1 MKRPTQ
7 DTIVLSTSNEENTLL
22 IDDQLGPCPDCS
34 DMMSIVYD
42 WDKISYLC
50 ENCGLTIANS
60 GTLSTQEQM

>member
-7 DTIVLSTSNEENTLL
+7 DTIVLVTSTEGNILPT
-22 IDDQLGPCPDCS
+22 DDQLRSCPDCS
-34 DMMSIVYD
+34 DTMNIVYD

-60 GTLSTQEQM
+60 GTLSAQEQM